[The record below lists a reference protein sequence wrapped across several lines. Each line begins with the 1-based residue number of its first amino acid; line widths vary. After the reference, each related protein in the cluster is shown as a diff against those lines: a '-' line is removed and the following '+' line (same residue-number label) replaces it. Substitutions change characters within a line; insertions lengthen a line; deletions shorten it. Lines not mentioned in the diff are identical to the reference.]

1 MPVQTRSQLKQLS
14 SNSATLVSKFNNT
27 IKIQFN
33 QKGHPTVGHLT
44 VRKKLTRQ
52 PRVNPYLDKCQTLEI
67 TAQTLSDLFQMK
79 EYIDARAKMNSDH
92 LDHWIKE
99 VYRKLYNFVN
109 RGMEPTFDEIDAMLL
124 VCRVLLQHDMKRS
137 IEEFIINCPGKF
149 LVTYANNSERTPSV
163 LAKLDR
169 LGLSNI
175 RAYIMSF
182 THQSKLMTWNERR
195 NAHKK
200 GVLLLEHTV

>member
-1 MPVQTRSQLKQLS
+1 M
-14 SNSATLVSKFNNT
+14 VSKLNNN
-27 IKIQFN
+27 IKIMFN
-33 QKGHPTVGHLT
+33 AKGHPTVGHLT
-44 VRKKLTRQ
+44 VRKTLARQ
-52 PRVNPYLDKCQTLEI
+52 PKANPYLDKCETLEI
-67 TAQTLSDLFQMK
+67 TSQLLSDLFEMK
-79 EYIDARAKMNSDH
+79 DYIDARAKMNSDH

-109 RGMEPTFDEIDAMLL
+109 RGMEPTFNDIDAMLL
-124 VCRVLLQHDMKRS
+124 VCRVLLQHDMKRN
-137 IEEFIINCPGKF
+137 IEEFILNCPRRF
-149 LVTYANNSERTPSV
+149 MLTYANNSEHTPAV
-163 LAKLDR
+163 LSKLDK

-200 GVLLLEHTV
+200 GTLLLEHTV